1 MDGAQ
6 QRASSATAR
15 SGTAPTRTR
24 PGTPGGG
31 SGGAIYTD
39 GNDYTA
45 RVAGT
50 LMRHNHANEGGGA
63 IFYVSNDRT
72 GTLHIRWST
81 LAHNVSERLRD
92 PAPASST
99 SATARSTSRHSIIR

>member
-1 MDGAQ
+1 VFAWNKAIGHGAN
-6 QRASSATAR
+6 
-15 SGTAPTRTR
+15 PNP

-39 GNDYTA
+39 GDRYTL

-72 GTLHIRWST
+72 GTLQIANST
-81 LAHNVSERLRD
+81 LRDNPSAAFHNFPGTIFYLGHGNPVVTGSVL
-92 PAPASST
+92 S
-99 SATARSTSRHSIIR
+99 